1 MTRNTDEVWDL
12 VDARQAAYAAL
23 SDRVWAMPE
32 LAFEERRSAAAHA
45 EMLRHE
51 GFQVTEGVAGLP
63 TAVMGEAGEGG
74 PVIAFLGE
82 FDALPGLSQAAFV
95 TEPRP
100 LERNGLGHGCGHNLL
115 GTGSLL
121 AAAAL
126 KDWLAARGLP
136 GRVRYYGCPAEE
148 CGAGKA
154 FMVRDGAFRD
164 VDVAISWHP
173 AAFSAVNPAR
183 SLALLQTDFTFIGKA
198 SHAAVA
204 PHLGRSALDA
214 VELMSAGVNY
224 LREHVPGDARIHYAY
239 LDAGGVAPNVVQAE
253 ATVRYIVRAADA
265 AGLQDVAE
273 RVGQVAAG
281 AALMTGT
288 QVASAVVSAM
298 SSLLANEPL
307 SDLMQDV
314 LDRLGPVIFD
324 EEDRRFA
331 QGIRATLSPEALDA
345 AYCKA
350 GLEPTGAPMA
360 ECNVK
365 QEAGGTA
372 MLGSTDV
379 GDVSWAVPTVQLNGA
394 AFAIG
399 TAYHSWQLTAQG
411 LAPAAHKGMSHAA
424 KVMAGT
430 AADLLLDPAH
440 LEAAKAAHRAKLAR
454 RPFVSP
460 LPEGLAA
467 PVGIADAWP
476 R

>member
-1 MTRNTDEVWDL
+1 MTRNTDEVWNL
-12 VDARQAAYAAL
+12 VEVRQVAYAAL
-23 SDRVWAMPE
+23 SDRVWATPE
-32 LAFEERRSAAAHA
+32 LAFAEHRSAAAHA

-51 GFQVTEGVAGLP
+51 GFRVTEGVAGLP

-74 PVIAFLGE
+74 PVVAFLGE
-82 FDALPGLSQAAFV
+82 FDALPGLSQAAFI

-115 GTGSLL
+115 GAGSLL

-183 SLALLQTDFTFIGKA
+183 SLALLQTDITFIGKA

-239 LDAGGVAPNVVQAE
+239 LDAGGPAPNVVQAQ
-253 ATVRYIVRAADA
+253 ATIRYIVRAADVV
-265 AGLQDVAE
+265 GLQDVAG

-288 QVASAVVSAM
+288 QVRSAVVSAM
-298 SSLLANEPL
+298 SSLLPNGPL
-307 SDLMQDV
+307 SCLMQGV
-314 LDRLGPVIFD
+314 LDRLGPVRFD

-331 QGIRATLSPEALDA
+331 RSIQATLAPEALAA
-345 AYCKA
+345 AYERDCLEIGGVDA
-350 GLEPTGAPMA
+350 RAIFSRSISDRGWTRGLDF
-360 ECNVK
+360 
-365 QEAGGTA
+365 EAGESRG
-372 MLGSTDV
+372 
-379 GDVSWAVPTVQLNGA
+379 
-394 AFAIG
+394 
-399 TAYHSWQLTAQG
+399 
-411 LAPAAHKGMSHAA
+411 
-424 KVMAGT
+424 
-430 AADLLLDPAH
+430 
-440 LEAAKAAHRAKLAR
+440 
-454 RPFVSP
+454 
-460 LPEGLAA
+460 
-467 PVGIADAWP
+467 
-476 R
+476 